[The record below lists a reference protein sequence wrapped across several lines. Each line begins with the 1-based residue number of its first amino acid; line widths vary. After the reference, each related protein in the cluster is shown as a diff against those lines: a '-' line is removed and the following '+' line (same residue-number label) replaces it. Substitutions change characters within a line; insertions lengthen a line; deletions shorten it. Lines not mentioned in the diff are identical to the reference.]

1 MRSRLRCA
9 FRALQTPILRD
20 APRLRKSRTPATVI
34 SIRRSTRLAAKPR
47 APNATLQAQAV
58 LMQKLGLPVDTP
70 PADLEALERYVDTF
84 IEAGSPPDP
93 VAMNLP
99 QHG

>member
-1 MRSRLRCA
+1 M
-9 FRALQTPILRD
+9 
-20 APRLRKSRTPATVI
+20 I

-47 APNATLQAQAV
+47 AQAV

-93 VAMNLP
+93 VAMNLNMAELRE
-99 QHG
+99 GDR